1 MKQYFIKKIKLQG
14 PISISEYMAESNL
27 APKKGYYDTGTKIGK
42 KGDFITSPEVSQVF
56 GELLGLFMT
65 DYWNLNDR
73 PNKSI
78 LVDLGGGNGT
88 MMNDCLRAIDKVN
101 TKYSQSLKPIFIETS
116 NQLAIKQYNLVP
128 NSTIYKDFDKIPNT
142 YMGLIA
148 NEFFDALP
156 IKQYIKV
163 NNNWHERLI
172 DIDPKNDQKLRF
184 TYSKNPTKK
193 IGLLKNIS
201 SKYKIL
207 EFCPS
212 AINIIKEITNKII
225 NYGGIALII
234 DYAIQKDDYYG
245 SLQAIKNHKY
255 INPLSKPGLIDLSA
269 RVDFNMIKKIS
280 LYNGATVHG
289 PINQN
294 KFLKNLGIDVRC
306 QQLINANPDKTEQI
320 KLEYQKLMSNEEMG
334 SLFKVIA
341 ITNKKSPIPAGF

>member
-65 DYWNLNDR
+65 DYWNLNNR

-142 YMGLIA
+142 YM
-148 NEFFDALP
+148 
-156 IKQYIKV
+156 
-163 NNNWHERLI
+163 
-172 DIDPKNDQKLRF
+172 
-184 TYSKNPTKK
+184 
-193 IGLLKNIS
+193 
-201 SKYKIL
+201 
-207 EFCPS
+207 
-212 AINIIKEITNKII
+212 
-225 NYGGIALII
+225 
-234 DYAIQKDDYYG
+234 
-245 SLQAIKNHKY
+245 
-255 INPLSKPGLIDLSA
+255 
-269 RVDFNMIKKIS
+269 
-280 LYNGATVHG
+280 
-289 PINQN
+289 
-294 KFLKNLGIDVRC
+294 
-306 QQLINANPDKTEQI
+306 
-320 KLEYQKLMSNEEMG
+320 
-334 SLFKVIA
+334 
-341 ITNKKSPIPAGF
+341 